1 MSEVRIGFVGLGTV
15 GAGALA
21 ALTAEPETIARKV
34 GAPLRVT
41 RAAVRDPELPRPVAL
56 DGVALTTDALS
67 VATDPEIDIVVEVMG
82 GVGIAREVVTVA
94 LRAGKSVVTA
104 NKELIAK
111 HGRELFALADQ
122 HGADLA
128 FEGSVGG
135 GIPIISPLGHGLT
148 ANRVQQVVGI
158 INGTTNYI
166 LSAMTRSGQP
176 FDQLLAEAQA
186 KGYAEADPT
195 DDVEGHDAAYK
206 LTILAMLAF
215 NTAVAEEQV
224 YREGISSL
232 QPEDIA
238 LAHQLGYVFKLL
250 AVAKDRGDR
259 LELRVSPCL
268 VPEKHP
274 LASVNDVYNA
284 IFIEAEPVGQVMFYG
299 RGAGADPTGSA
310 VAGDIVAVARNLGRG
325 GRRGYPLAFHDQRP
339 VATLDEIESS
349 YYVRMRVVDR
359 AGVLANLAGIL
370 GDHGVSIAQVL
381 QTAHN
386 DCNCGCDCAG
396 AELVWITHHTTEA
409 SIRDSLRVMRE
420 LDVVNCICNV
430 YRCFG
435 VDGD

>member
-1 MSEVRIGFVGLGTV
+1 MKEVRIGFVGLGTV

-21 ALTAEPETIARKV
+21 ALTAEPETIARKA
-34 GAPLRVT
+34 GTPLRVT
-41 RAAVRDPELPRPVAL
+41 RAAVRDPELPRPVDL
-56 DGVALTTDALS
+56 NGVALTTDALA
-67 VATDPEIDIVVEVMG
+67 VATDPEIDLVVEVMG
-82 GVGIAREVVTVA
+82 GVGLAREVVSAA

-135 GIPIISPLGHGLT
+135 GIPIIAPLGHGLT
-148 ANRVQQVVGI
+148 ANRVHQVVGI

-299 RGAGADPTGSA
+299 RG
-310 VAGDIVAVARNLGRG
+310 
-325 GRRGYPLAFHDQRP
+325 YPLAFDDQRP
-339 VATLDEIESS
+339 VATLDQIESS
-349 YYVRMRVVDR
+349 YYVRMRIVDR
-359 AGVLANLAGIL
+359 AGVLATLAGVL

-386 DCNCGCDCAG
+386 DCDCGCDCAG

-409 SIRDSLRVMRE
+409 SIRDSLSVMRG